1 VDARRGD
8 NPAVVSALS
17 FRGPQSPVPDDVVVP
32 ADDEESGED
41 CPPEESDG
49 LGVFVASVDV

>member
-1 VDARRGD
+1 V
-8 NPAVVSALS
+8 L
-17 FRGPQSPVPDDVVVP
+17 DDVVVP
-32 ADDEESGED
+32 ADDEASEED